1 MANIERLK
9 ELQNLLIKVPA
20 NQFDLGVWFSSVD
33 SEGKEFSELAGK
45 CGTSACAVGWACTH
59 KEFNKQGL
67 IYEID
72 GDNNGFPVYGDDTG
86 WYAVEKFFDL
96 SQNISEILFDESW
109 YFDNFL
115 DEDTNEL
122 KITTQDV
129 AKRIQ
134 IVIDNPDEDWEYIWE
149 LVKGMEN
156 A

>member
-20 NQFDLGVWFSSVD
+20 NQFDLSVWFDSVD
-33 SEGKEFSELAGK
+33 SEGKEFSELSGK
-45 CGTSACAVGWACTH
+45 CGTSACAVGWGCTH
-59 KEFNKQGL
+59 KPFNDQGL
-67 IYEID
+67 YYEID

-86 WYAVEKFFDL
+86 WDAVQRFFDL
-96 SQNISEILFDESW
+96 DYRISEILFDEGW
-109 YFDNFL
+109 YFDKHF
-115 DEDTNEL
+115 DEYANEL

-134 IVIDNPDEDWEYIWE
+134 IVIDNPDEYWGYIWE
-149 LVKGMEN
+149 LVGEMEN

>member
-9 ELQNLLIKVPA
+9 ELQNLLIKVPVD
-20 NQFDLGVWFSSVD
+20 QFDLGVWFDSVD

-72 GDNNGFPVYGDDTG
+72 EDNHGFPVYRDDTG
-86 WYAVEKFFDL
+86 WDAVERFFDL
-96 SQNISEILFDESW
+96 NINVAELLFDESW
-109 YFDNFL
+109 Y
-115 DEDTNEL
+115 EDKFYNDATNEL

-129 AKRIQ
+129 ANRIQ
-134 IVIDNPDEDWEYIWE
+134 IVIDNPDEDWKYIWE